1 MEGTVTYTPYR
12 LTQPHTA
19 MTTIVTGF
27 TTISLV
33 LAGFLSVSSF
43 VA

>member
-1 MEGTVTYTPYR
+1 MMYTPYR
-12 LTQPHTA
+12 LSRPRAAMGTVVTA
-19 MTTIVTGF
+19 F

-33 LAGFLSVSSF
+33 LAGFLSVTSF